1 VANTVDPLAGSY
13 AIEAL
18 TNEIE
23 AGARALLDRIEAAG
37 GTLAAIEQGLIQR
50 AIQES
55 AYRAQQQIDAG
66 ERAVVG
72 VNTLATEGS
81 ASIDVMSI
89 DPEIERRQVDRVRAV
104 RTSRDA
110 GAWRA
115 ALDQV
120 IAAARGS
127 DNLVPPIV
135 QAVEARATVGEI
147 ADAMRSVFGEH
158 KEVDV

>member
-1 VANTVDPLAGSY
+1 MPNTVDPLAGSY

-18 TNEIE
+18 TDEIE
-23 AGARALLDRIEAAG
+23 NGARALLERIDAAG

-55 AYRAQQQIDAG
+55 AYRAQQQVDAG
-66 ERAVVG
+66 QSTVVG
-72 VNTLATEGS
+72 VNAFAADS
-81 ASIDVMSI
+81 AAGIEVMSI
-89 DPEIERRQVDRVRAV
+89 DPEIERRQVERVRAV
-104 RTSRDA
+104 RASRDA
-110 GAWRA
+110 GAWRE
-115 ALDQV
+115 ALDHV
-120 IAAARGS
+120 VAAARGS

-135 QAVEARATVGEI
+135 RAVEAKATVGEI

>member
-1 VANTVDPLAGSY
+1 
-13 AIEAL
+13 
-18 TNEIE
+18 
-23 AGARALLDRIEAAG
+23 
-37 GTLAAIEQGLIQR
+37 
-50 AIQES
+50 
-55 AYRAQQQIDAG
+55 
-66 ERAVVG
+66 
-72 VNTLATEGS
+72 
-81 ASIDVMSI
+81 MSI

-120 IAAARGS
+120 VAAARGS

-135 QAVEARATVGEI
+135 QAVEAGATVGEI